1 VNFDYKRFL
10 PFIGIVLAI
19 IIFYL
24 ISFKKTKSA
33 QSFLN
38 QKIDLTEISKRGS
51 IRVITEY
58 NSISYFIYKN
68 QTLGFD
74 YELIKSFAKE
84 LNLKVEIIVAQN
96 TDEMYEFLE
105 QGRGDIIA
113 NGLHHTKNNKI
124 SYTIPYRAIE
134 QVVVQRKTGKY
145 IKKSDSSAI
154 YSQAVKDIQQLQEK
168 SIYLTV
174 NSPYYNTIKHLS
186 DTLDITLNINLLG
199 NDRSTEDLINA
210 VSNAE
215 IDYTIADKD
224 LAQVNNSFLHNLDVS
239 LVIGKPKD
247 LHYAVRKNSPQ
258 LNIAI
263 NSWLSKYIKTKKYK
277 DLYQKYFNTER
288 NVIAM
293 FDEQQFITN
302 GQISIYDNIIQY
314 YAKEI
319 QWDWRLVAALMYQES
334 KFNANATSWAGAKG
348 LMQLMPGTAK
358 QMGLHGNPYRADLN
372 IQSGTKYLKYL
383 EQFWKDIPDFTQ
395 KIKFI
400 LASYNAGPGHV
411 QDAARLAKKY
421 GYNHTEWDGNVE
433 YFILYKSNPKFYTD
447 KVVKYGYCRGTET
460 FNYVRNIVK
469 KYFYY
474 TNNINDSTNTYFSLQ
489 QKDII
494 PFDGINGIYNPTQE
508 LEAKDARHELFVSR
522 KLFEQNQELVPKTI
536 RKNPFDEP
544 ASTLFSKSEENKNG
558 LFKKKNTLFERDS
571 SNNNQLI
578 KNNNHNINQLQPR
591 NN

>member
-1 VNFDYKRFL
+1 
-10 PFIGIVLAI
+10 
-19 IIFYL
+19 
-24 ISFKKTKSA
+24 
-33 QSFLN
+33 
-38 QKIDLTEISKRGS
+38 
-51 IRVITEY
+51 
-58 NSISYFIYKN
+58 
-68 QTLGFD
+68 
-74 YELIKSFAKE
+74 
-84 LNLKVEIIVAQN
+84 
-96 TDEMYEFLE
+96 
-105 QGRGDIIA
+105 
-113 NGLHHTKNNKI
+113 
-124 SYTIPYRAIE
+124 
-134 QVVVQRKTGKY
+134 
-145 IKKSDSSAI
+145 
-154 YSQAVKDIQQLQEK
+154 
-168 SIYLTV
+168 
-174 NSPYYNTIKHLS
+174 
-186 DTLDITLNINLLG
+186 
-199 NDRSTEDLINA
+199 
-210 VSNAE
+210 
-215 IDYTIADKD
+215 
-224 LAQVNNSFLHNLDVS
+224 
-239 LVIGKPKD
+239 
-247 LHYAVRKNSPQ
+247 
-258 LNIAI
+258 
-263 NSWLSKYIKTKKYK
+263 
-277 DLYQKYFNTER
+277 
-288 NVIAM
+288 
-293 FDEQQFITN
+293 
-302 GQISIYDNIIQY
+302 
-314 YAKEI
+314 
-319 QWDWRLVAALMYQES
+319 
-334 KFNANATSWAGAKG
+334 
-348 LMQLMPGTAK
+348 MQLMPGTAK

-536 RKNPFDEP
+536 RKNPFEEP
-544 ASTLFSKSEENKNG
+544 ASNLFNKFEENKNG

>member
-1 VNFDYKRFL
+1 MNFDYKRFL
-10 PFIGIVLAI
+10 PFIGIALAI
-19 IIFYL
+19 IIFYF

-74 YELIKSFAKE
+74 YELIKNFAKE

-96 TDEMYEFLE
+96 TDEMYQFLE

-145 IKKSDSSAI
+145 IKKSDSTAI
-154 YSQAVKDIQQLQEK
+154 YTQAIKDIQQLQEK

-174 NSPYYNTIKHLS
+174 NSPYYNTIKHLA

-314 YAKEI
+314 YAKAI

-348 LMQLMPGTAK
+348 LMQLMPGTAR